1 VCPVVTTAPPPPPP
15 PGAALIVETEGLTK
29 RFGPRPAVQ
38 DVTLR
43 VPRGTCFGFLGPN
56 GAGKTT
62 LIRMLL
68 GLARPTEGR
77 ARVRGTD
84 VAEDP
89 ARALARVGGIVE
101 EPRFY
106 PFLTGRR
113 NLECWAAL
121 MDDDARGRVDAV
133 LARVGLE
140 GRAEERVGRYSMGMR
155 QRLGV
160 ARALLND
167 PELLVLDEPS
177 NGLDPA
183 GMAEFRQMIRD
194 LVDREGRTVF
204 ISSHL
209 LDEVERICDH
219 VAIVNH
225 GRVVV
230 QGSMRELIASGLS
243 GVAVDCDD
251 VPRALAVLHGTPGV
265 AAVHSLPDGRLLAV
279 VPPDRSAA
287 VAITRTLVQAGVG
300 VAQVGIREESLEE
313 RYLAITAGS
322 TPSVDA
328 LAGPPPPPG
337 ARS

>member
-1 VCPVVTTAPPPPPP
+1 MTTSSPLPPPPPP
-15 PGAALIVETEGLTK
+15 TDLIVETVGVGK
-29 RFGPRPAVQ
+29 RFGNRDALT

-62 LIRMLL
+62 LIRILL
-68 GLARPTEGR
+68 ALARPSAGQVR
-77 ARVRGTD
+77 IRGT
-84 VAEDP
+84 VLSEHA
-89 ARALARVGGIVE
+89 AGALARVGGIVE

-106 PFLTGRR
+106 PFLSGRQ

-121 MDDDARGRVDAV
+121 MDGAARARIPQVLERVQ
-133 LARVGLE
+133 LQ
-140 GRAEERVGRYSMGMR
+140 GRADEKVGRYSMGMR

-194 LVDREGRTVF
+194 LVDTEKRTVF

-225 GRVVV
+225 GRVMV
-230 QGSMRELIASGLS
+230 QGSMKDLIASGLS

-251 VPRALAVLHGTPGV
+251 VGRALGVLHGMAGV
-265 AAVHSLPDGRLLAV
+265 SAVHTLPDGRLLAV
-279 VPPDRSAA
+279 VPPERPAA
-287 VAITRTLVQAGVG
+287 VAITRTLVQAGID
-300 VAQVGIREESLEE
+300 VAQVVIRQESLEE

-322 TPSVDA
+322 SPSVDA
-328 LAGPPPPPG
+328 SAPPG
-337 ARS
+337 GAV